1 MQTLKSVVVC
11 VKQMTCLLLF
21 KNRGKRGGKGA
32 NNENK
37 KRTERRYNTVKC
49 NGASQSSLRKN
60 RAINHRGI
68 WKWIKI
74 NVSQFVLQKKYET
87 LKSKSKTYGIEQLS
101 LYVRKKSVDG

>member
-1 MQTLKSVVVC
+1 MVVC

-37 KRTERRYNTVKC
+37 KRTKRRYNTVKC

-60 RAINHRGI
+60 RAINHREDL
-68 WKWIKI
+68 KMNK
-74 NVSQFVLQKKYET
+74 NKRVTVRFTKKNM
-87 LKSKSKTYGIEQLS
+87 KH
-101 LYVRKKSVDG
+101 